1 MTLSTNDTQLLL
13 LEEYFV
19 EDVEDIEQL
28 SSELSD
34 ELLLLLLLSRLE
46 SSNDAGVKPGS
57 VLSVTFSS
65 LDSRNS
71 HSDVGFIL

>member
-1 MTLSTNDTQLLL
+1 MNDTPLLL

-19 EDVEDIEQL
+19 DEEEDVEDIEQL
-28 SSELSD
+28 SSEISD
-34 ELLLLLLLSRLE
+34 ELLLLLLSRLE

>member
-1 MTLSTNDTQLLL
+1 MNDTPLLL

-19 EDVEDIEQL
+19 DEEEDVEDIEQL
-28 SSELSD
+28 SSEISD
-34 ELLLLLLLSRLE
+34 ELLLLLLSRLE
-46 SSNDAGVKPGS
+46 SSYDAGVNPGS
-57 VLSVTFSS
+57 VLSVAVSS